1 MTLDY
6 HIALLLILALPLAA
20 FFYASVGHGGAS
32 SYLMLMTLLSFPIN
46 EIRPTALVLNIV
58 ISGLAF
64 ITFRKTAPLNKP
76 LFLSL
81 ILFSMPA
88 AWLGGLMEA
97 DPLWYKRILG
107 FLLIFPALR
116 FFNLLPAGNK
126 APIIRTWWMAPLAGL
141 SIGFLS
147 GIIGIGGGILLSPL
161 LLLAGWA
168 EARQTAT
175 ISALFILLNSV
186 AGLAGVA
193 SEGLAVSREL
203 WYLLPLAIA
212 GGILGAWYGAF
223 RTRPQKLKYL
233 LATVLLIAAVKLIGL

>member
-1 MTLDY
+1 MIMDINISLY
-6 HIALLLILALPLAA
+6 LMMALPLIA

-32 SYLMLMTLLSFPIN
+32 SYLMLMTLFSFPTS
-46 EIRPTALVLNIV
+46 EIRPTALILNIV

-64 ITFRKTAPLNKP
+64 MAFRRKAPLNKP
-76 LFLSL
+76 LFWSL

-88 AWLGGLMEA
+88 AWLGGLIEV

-107 FLLIFPALR
+107 ILLIFPALR
-116 FFNLLPAGNK
+116 FLNLLPVSK
-126 APIIRTWWMAPLAGL
+126 ETQIKRIWWMASLAGL

-161 LLLAGWA
+161 LLLAGWTD
-168 EARQTAT
+168 ARQTAT

-193 SEGLAVSREL
+193 SEGLFVSREL
-203 WYLLPLAIA
+203 WILLPLAIA
-212 GGILGAWYGAF
+212 GGVFGAWYGAF
-223 RTRPQKLKYL
+223 RTSPQKLKYL
-233 LATVLLIAAVKLIGL
+233 LASVLLFAAVKLIGL

>member
-1 MTLDY
+1 MLDY
-6 HIALLLILALPLAA
+6 HSGLILILALPLAA

-32 SYLMLMTLLSFPIN
+32 SYLMLMTLFSFPGS
-46 EIRPTALVLNIV
+46 EIRPTALILNMV

-64 ITFRKTAPLNKP
+64 IAFRKTAPLNKP

-88 AWLGGLMEA
+88 ALLGGLIEA

-116 FFNLLPAGNK
+116 FFNLLPASGR
-126 APIIRTWWMAPLAGL
+126 APIKRTWWMAPLAGL

-168 EARQTAT
+168 DARQTAT

-193 SEGLAVSREL
+193 SEGLFVSREL
-203 WYLLPLAIA
+203 WLLLPLAIA
-212 GGILGAWYGAF
+212 GGVVGAWYGAF
-223 RTRPQKLKYL
+223 RTGPQKLKYL